1 MWYFNEMLEFLWTFL
16 NLNTGKWKE
25 GDLVLESRAKQG
37 CLGGHVISK
46 GSQVTEMAL
55 DTDRSQTEFLKSL
68 SLVGLHE

>member
-1 MWYFNEMLEFLWTFL
+1 M
-16 NLNTGKWKE
+16 
-25 GDLVLESRAKQG
+25 VLESRAKQG